1 MKRPQPIKGFKK
13 LIKKRG
19 PAINE
24 VIRETTAG
32 GVVWRRNDK
41 TNEIEILFIQ
51 DAKNRWTIPK
61 GHIEPGENA
70 RQTAEREIMEETGL
84 KEVKVMNWL
93 GKINFRYRRFNGLIL
108 MTTHIYLV
116 QALGDTDDITKEDI
130 MNGIK
135 WMSSSKALDVIEYED
150 IGKIILLGLKKI
162 RDAGL

>member
-1 MKRPQPIKGFKK
+1 MKRPQPIRGFKK
-13 LIKKRG
+13 LIKKRT
-19 PAINE
+19 PVINE

-32 GVVWRRNDK
+32 GVVWRRSKK
-41 TNEIEILFIQ
+41 TKEIEILFIQ

-61 GHIEPGENA
+61 GHIEPGETA

-84 KEVKVMNWL
+84 KKVKVMGWL
-93 GKINFRYRRFNGLIL
+93 GKINFRYRRFNSLIL

-116 QALGDTDDITKEDI
+116 EALGDTDDITKEDI

-135 WMSSSKALDVIEYED
+135 WMSSNKALDLIEYED

>member
-1 MKRPQPIKGFKK
+1 VKRPQPIKGFKK
-13 LIKKRG
+13 LRKKRG

-32 GVVWRRNDK
+32 GVVWRRNK
-41 TNEIEILFIQ
+41 KNNEIEILFIQ

-93 GKINFRYRRFNGLIL
+93 GKINFRYRRFNSLIL

-135 WMSSSKALDVIEYED
+135 WMSSSKALDLIEYED
-150 IGKIILLGLKKI
+150 IGKLILLGLKKI

>member
-84 KEVKVMNWL
+84 KEVKVMFSQ
-93 GKINFRYRRFNGLIL
+93 I
-108 MTTHIYLV
+108 
-116 QALGDTDDITKEDI
+116 
-130 MNGIK
+130 
-135 WMSSSKALDVIEYED
+135 S
-150 IGKIILLGLKKI
+150 
-162 RDAGL
+162 AGQPVSLFFFHSWTVPFF

>member
-1 MKRPQPIKGFKK
+1 
-13 LIKKRG
+13 
-19 PAINE
+19 
-24 VIRETTAG
+24 
-32 GVVWRRNDK
+32 
-41 TNEIEILFIQ
+41 
-51 DAKNRWTIPK
+51 
-61 GHIEPGENA
+61 
-70 RQTAEREIMEETGL
+70 
-84 KEVKVMNWL
+84 MNWL
-93 GKINFRYRRFNGLIL
+93 GKINFRYRRFNSLIL

>member
-32 GVVWRRNDK
+32 GVVWRRNK
-41 TNEIEILFIQ
+41 KNNEIEILFIQ

-93 GKINFRYRRFNGLIL
+93 GKINFRYRRFNSLIL
-108 MTTHIYLV
+108 N
-116 QALGDTDDITKEDI
+116 KEQKSK
-130 MNGIK
+130 IK
-135 WMSSSKALDVIEYED
+135 SNYKEKKEELKIFK
-150 IGKIILLGLKKI
+150 INTKIINNGK
-162 RDAGL
+162 

>member
-93 GKINFRYRRFNGLIL
+93 GKINFRYRRFNSLIL